1 MKKKETSITK
11 DLVIQLEKRT
21 MRYTEMQSFVYYHP
35 SRDKRKHLVSRG
47 YWCTNLTSLFNNHI
61 IHKHP
66 LFGYYAIPGTSDRK
80 TFYDRKARYR
90 KKENNHKQCILHPE
104 IRKKINE
111 MNIQEE
117 FI

>member
-1 MKKKETSITK
+1 MKKKEVSYTK
-11 DLVIQLEKRT
+11 DLVIQLENRT

-35 SRDKRKHLVSRG
+35 ARGKRKNSLSRG
-47 YWCTNLTSLFNNHI
+47 YWCTNLTSLFNNNI

-80 TFYDRKARYR
+80 TFYGRRARFR
-90 KKENNHKQCILHPE
+90 KKNNNPQNCILHPE
-104 IRKKINE
+104 IRKKIE
-111 MNIQEE
+111 IMNIQEE